1 LNDAVR
7 SINTY
12 EHSVGKARNCVATPD
27 HARDAELACERGA
40 VIERSAGFADERG
53 ATDDKHGERGRNC
66 ASHDDI
72 AFTDDDRAR
81 K

>member
-12 EHSVGKARNCVATPD
+12 EHSVGKARKCVATPD
-27 HARDAELACERGA
+27 HARDAELARERSA
-40 VIERSAGFADERG
+40 VIEWSAGFTDQRG
-53 ATDDKHGERGRNC
+53 ATDDKHSERRRNC

-72 AFTDDDRAR
+72 ALTDDDRAR